1 VRRRAAV
8 LTPSGAAK
16 FGVLVGLAAIFMDAS
31 IAHGLW
37 WENDPYWTYWVTKTF
52 LITTVFTA
60 GTIVLGIGLVQGLI
74 LTLVHTLIL
83 EIYYQFLSPI
93 GLPQEPQWL
102 PFKDLWLHGFV
113 VHYLVILSGYLLALW
128 IWRRSALRAPDA
140 SPTVLGLSAL
150 VAALIAVVLD
160 GLVTQALLVRVFPGL
175 TFFVQHLLIG
185 FVFIYVWSV
194 YVGLDIP
201 GILVG
206 GFLLGLIWTAYSMY
220 LGPIGSPWAPP
231 QYLGYEDLWLRS
243 LPGGALSCIAAL
255 ALAGIVL
262 RDRLRLIARRL
273 PEAAL

>member
-16 FGVLVGLAAIFMDAS
+16 FGLLVGLAAIFMDAS

-60 GTIVLGIGLVQGLI
+60 GSIVLGIGLLQGLI

-128 IWRRSALRAPDA
+128 IWRRSALRAADA
-140 SPTVLGLSAL
+140 SPMVLGLTAL
-150 VAALIAVVLD
+150 VAAALAVVLD

-175 TFFVQHLLIG
+175 TFFVQHLLIA
-185 FVFIYVWSV
+185 FVFIYAWSV
-194 YVGLDIP
+194 YVGLDLA

-243 LPGGALSCIAAL
+243 LPGSALSCIAAL
-255 ALAGIVL
+255 ALAGTVL
-262 RDRLRLIARRL
+262 RDRLRFLARRL
-273 PEAAL
+273 PEAAR